1 MKIEID
7 LPDNAY
13 HIRVFYEYKGQLGET
28 IYAAKAIEDVKIKIV
43 PAKEL
48 ELMWRKDYAKKQE
61 QEKAS
66 Q

>member
-13 HIRVFYEYKGQLGET
+13 HIRVFYEYKGKLGET
-28 IYAAKAIEDVKIKIV
+28 VYAAKSIEDVKFKTV
-43 PAKEL
+43 PAKVIEQ
-48 ELMWRKDYAKKQE
+48 MWRKDYAKKQE
-61 QEKAS
+61 QEQAS

>member
-13 HIRVFYEYKGQLGET
+13 NIRVFYEYKGKIGET
-28 IYAAKAIEDVKIKIV
+28 VYVAKSIEDVKFKTV